1 MGLDLARDSG
11 ETGGFE
17 GAWGRPDLLSSLCKE
32 GAFRRTMNPVFLQ
45 IGDFQLRFLGLFWAL
60 GILAGYLL
68 VQRDVKKAE
77 TQFDEDGL
85 FDLIIFATIG
95 AVIGARAYY
104 VLLNWE
110 FYSSSRVPW
119 YEFALFWHGGM
130 AVHGGLLGGILA
142 LWIAATMH
150 GWSFGKA
157 ADLLAPGL
165 LLAQAFGLLGN
176 LMNGDAHGLPTD
188 LPWGLVF
195 HYGPAAKEF
204 PGMALHPTM
213 LYEMLLNLIAF
224 GLLYSIRGQELKP
237 GFVGAVYLILYGAIR
252 FVMAF
257 FRADEL
263 EWLGVKMAFPA
274 SALIALGGVAAIFVF
289 KLYEEYK
296 PAQRRETQYL
306 PKRQWKL

>member
-1 MGLDLARDSG
+1 
-11 ETGGFE
+11 
-17 GAWGRPDLLSSLCKE
+17 
-32 GAFRRTMNPVFLQ
+32 MNPVFLQ
-45 IGDFQLRFLGLFWAL
+45 IGDFQLRYLGLFWAL

-68 VQRDVKKAE
+68 ARRDLESAR
-77 TQFDEDGL
+77 TAFDEDDL
-85 FDLIIFATIG
+85 FNQIIFATIG
-95 AVIGARAYY
+95 AVIGARGYY

-110 FYSSSRVPW
+110 FYTSSRVPW
-119 YEFALFWHGGM
+119 YEFLQFWHGGM
-130 AVHGGLLGGILA
+130 AVHGGLLGGIFA
-142 LWIAATMH
+142 LWLTCRVQ

-165 LLAQAFGLLGN
+165 LLAQSAGLAGN

-195 HYGPAAKEF
+195 HYGPAAKAF

-213 LYEMLLNLIAF
+213 LYEMLLNLVAF
-224 GLLYSIRGQELKP
+224 GLIFSIRHQGLKP
-237 GFVGAVYLILYGAIR
+237 GFVGAVYLILYGLIR

-263 EWLGVKMAFPA
+263 ELMGVKAAFPA
-274 SALIALGGVAAIFVF
+274 SALLALSGVAAVFVF
-289 KLYEEYK
+289 RLYEEYK
-296 PAQRRETQYL
+296 PARQRETQYL